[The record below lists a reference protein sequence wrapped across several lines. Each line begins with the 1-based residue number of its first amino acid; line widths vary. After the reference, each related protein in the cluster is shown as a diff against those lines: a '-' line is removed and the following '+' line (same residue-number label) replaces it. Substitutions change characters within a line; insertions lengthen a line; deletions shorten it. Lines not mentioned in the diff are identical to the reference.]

1 VAYAHILYEVE
12 GPVATI
18 TLNRPKAY
26 NAILPD
32 LENELHQALD
42 QAGLPQ
48 DGRSL
53 QFSLA
58 ADSSP
63 TPSGSGLTADAG
75 SGGNSGGGHRSS

>member
-1 VAYAHILYEVE
+1 MAYAHILYEVE

-42 QAGLPQ
+42 QA
-48 DGRSL
+48 DMDRAVRSIIL
-53 QFSLA
+53 
-58 ADSSP
+58 
-63 TPSGSGLTADAG
+63 TGSGAAFSAG
-75 SGGNSGGGHRSS
+75 